1 MYVPSNVTQVID
13 VVHMNAQVMN
23 QNKLIQIEVEEV
35 HFQMLVSSGKLALQ
49 Y

>member
-1 MYVPSNVTQVID
+1 MHLYYVSSNVTQVID

-35 HFQMLVSSGKLALQ
+35 HFLGENWL
-49 Y
+49 